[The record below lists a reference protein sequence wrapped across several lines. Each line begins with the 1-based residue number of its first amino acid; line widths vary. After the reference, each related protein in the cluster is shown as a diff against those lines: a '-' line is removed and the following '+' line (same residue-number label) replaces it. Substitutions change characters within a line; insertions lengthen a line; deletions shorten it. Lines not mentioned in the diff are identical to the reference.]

1 MVYVR
6 QGEILS
12 PILFTA
18 YIDKL
23 MQQLSSLGI
32 SCHWKGL
39 FAGFLCYADDLAL
52 LAPSASALRR
62 MLKICSEF
70 AAERNLVFNASREV
84 SIYMFSP
91 TQI

>member
-1 MVYVR
+1 MVYVW
-6 QGEILS
+6 QGGILS

-18 YIDKL
+18 YIDEL

-32 SCHWKGL
+32 SCHWKEL
-39 FAGFLCYADDLAL
+39 FAGCLCYADDLAL
-52 LAPSASALRR
+52 LAPSAYALRR

-70 AAERNLVFNASREV
+70 AAERNLVFNASQEV